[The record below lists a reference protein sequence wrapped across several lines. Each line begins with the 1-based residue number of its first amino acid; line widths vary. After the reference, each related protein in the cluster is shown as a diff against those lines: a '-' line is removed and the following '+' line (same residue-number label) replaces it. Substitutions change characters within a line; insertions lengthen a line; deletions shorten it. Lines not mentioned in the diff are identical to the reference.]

1 MSKEVETKM
10 ESHSLT
16 EFWGGD
22 DRGVCIQVTSLA
34 SVDDEGFVSLTM
46 EEAAA
51 LCGDLSK
58 FIKREAVRRQSLL
71 REQLAELKIAER
83 TVFNEVI
90 ELSDGHMTVAEI
102 AIGMVS
108 AFCPK
113 ARCAINDGGL

>member
-1 MSKEVETKM
+1 MSKEVETTMK
-10 ESHSLT
+10 SHSLT

-22 DRGVCIQVTSLA
+22 DRGVCIQVTSLS

-58 FIKREAVRRQSLL
+58 FIKREAVRRQALL
-71 REQLAELKIAER
+71 KEQLAELKISER

-90 ELSDGHMTVAEI
+90 ELSDDHMTVAEI

-113 ARCAINDGGL
+113 TRSK